1 MSVKEISLV
10 LGFDSLYHLSRQFK
24 HQVGL
29 APRHWRQARR
39 RKRWRGPSAPISL
52 MSPIKARRAVGL
64 AKADPICSTPAA
76 PQFTPDRPSRAINH
90 RNQPCVWFRFSASI

>member
-10 LGFDSLYHLSRQFK
+10 LGFDSPYHLSRQFK

-39 RKRWRGPSAPISL
+39 RKR
-52 MSPIKARRAVGL
+52 
-64 AKADPICSTPAA
+64 
-76 PQFTPDRPSRAINH
+76 
-90 RNQPCVWFRFSASI
+90 